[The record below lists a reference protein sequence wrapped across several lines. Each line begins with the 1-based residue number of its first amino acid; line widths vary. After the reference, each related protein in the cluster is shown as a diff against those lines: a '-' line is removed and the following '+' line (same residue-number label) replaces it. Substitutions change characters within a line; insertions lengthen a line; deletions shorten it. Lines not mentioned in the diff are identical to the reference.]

1 MLPYS
6 RYFTAYT
13 LKMFKNFIP
22 FIDANVDKILIL
34 HMLGNECRDIAN
46 DVEMSDF
53 EKQKNAS
60 EIVNEFS
67 QEIIAL
73 PSSIKI
79 LVSML
84 LFRFDNEK
92 KIGMSNPENLRQ
104 FMNAKLQLALAG
116 KSNVKLVNHDNIF
129 NNKKFYEDK
138 IHLSKDG
145 FHKMFENWSK
155 YLGSS

>member
-84 LFRFDNEK
+84 LFRFDNER
-92 KIGMSNPENLRQ
+92 KIGMSNPENLRK

-129 NNKKFYEDK
+129 NNKQLYEDK

>member
-1 MLPYS
+1 MPY
-6 RYFTAYT
+6 
-13 LKMFKNFIP
+13 
-22 FIDANVDKILIL
+22 
-34 HMLGNECRDIAN
+34 
-46 DVEMSDF
+46 EMSDC
-53 EKQKNAS
+53 EKAKKAS
-60 EIVNEFS
+60 EIVNDFA
-67 QEIIAL
+67 QDIIAL

-104 FMNAKLQLALAG
+104 FMNVKLQLALEG
-116 KSNVKLVNHDNIF
+116 KSNVNLVNHDKIF
-129 NNKKFYEDK
+129 NNNKQFYEDK